1 MAKTPLN
8 VRVDPT
14 LLRKI
19 RQKAAAENRTVS
31 NLVDTAL
38 RQYVDKTL
46 PTDTK
51 NPFATS
57 PP

>member
-38 RQYVDKTL
+38 RQYVDKTMT
-46 PTDTK
+46 TDAK